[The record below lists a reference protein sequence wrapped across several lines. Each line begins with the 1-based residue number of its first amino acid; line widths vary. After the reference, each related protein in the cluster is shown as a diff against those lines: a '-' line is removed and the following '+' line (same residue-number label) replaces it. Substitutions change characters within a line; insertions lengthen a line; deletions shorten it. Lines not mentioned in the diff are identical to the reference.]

1 MEKLGLNELRD
12 KFRSFYESKGH
23 YARKSFSLVPE
34 KDKSLLVINSG
45 MAPMKPYFAG
55 LETPPSKRMTNCQ
68 KCIRTGDLENVG
80 VTSRH
85 GTFFE
90 MLGSFSFGD
99 YFKKESLTW
108 GWEFMTDVLK
118 LPEDKLWASIYEDDD
133 EAYDIWVN
141 DIGMPP
147 ERVVRLGKEDNFW
160 EIGIGPCGPCSE
172 VYFDRG
178 EKFGC
183 NDPDCKPGCE
193 CDRYV
198 EFWNHVFTQFN
209 RDEEGNYTPLE
220 NPNIDT
226 GMGLERIA
234 SIMQDTDS
242 IFDVDTIKHILDEV
256 VRISGVKYEDGKAAT
271 DVSIRIITDHI
282 RSVTF
287 LIADGVMPSNEER
300 GYLLRKILRRAA
312 VHGKKLGINQLFL
325 YELSDK
331 VIEVSGKEYEE
342 LVEKRDYI
350 KKLIKIEEEKFAA
363 TIDQGQELLNSYIKQ
378 MDEIGQNVLSG
389 EKVFKLYD
397 THGYNPELTK
407 EILFEHNIEIDEDGY
422 IDELRKQQETSRRA
436 RKVGDEEAWS
446 EDDQVFKDIEK
457 TKFVGYDRTEDEVKV
472 RLLVSEGEPVDE
484 TGEDETVSV
493 VFEETPFY
501 AEGGGQASDIGELK
515 GDNFYA
521 HVNYVEKV
529 QDVFVHKV
537 EVKEGTLKR
546 GDKVQAIVDKPTRN
560 STARNHTATHLLH
573 KALREVLGDHV
584 QQAGSSVDSEELRF
598 DFTHFEEIGSH
609 RLAKI
614 DSIVNKAILD
624 FMPVHTETVSLET
637 AKEKGAIG
645 LFEEKYG
652 DNVRVVEV
660 GDFSMELCGGTHVD
674 NSGQIGVF
682 KITSESSI
690 GAGTRRIEAITGTG
704 LLKPLIRAENI
715 LDTLGNM
722 FKSNPD
728 MIVQKLENILEDMR
742 NTKRE
747 LDQVKQELI
756 ADSLGS
762 IMDDALDINN
772 IKLIRKTFD
781 DLEVNDL
788 RKLCDDIKSK
798 ENNVIIVLAST
809 LGGKITFVV
818 SVSDDLIKKGYAA
831 GKLIKEIAK
840 AAGGGGGGKPDMAQ
854 AGAKDI
860 EKLEEAMKMAET
872 LIK

>member
-1 MEKLGLNELRD
+1 MEKPSLNELRN

-23 YARKSFSLVPE
+23 LAEKSFSLIPE

-55 LETPPSKRMTNCQ
+55 LETPPATRMTNCQ

-108 GWEFMTDVLK
+108 GWEFMTDILK
-118 LPEDKLWASIYEDDD
+118 LPQEKLWASIYEDDD

-178 EKFGC
+178 EKYGC
-183 NDPDCKPGCE
+183 GEPDCKPGCE

-209 RDEEGNYTPLE
+209 RDGNGNYTPLE
-220 NPNIDT
+220 HPNIDT

-234 SIMQDTDS
+234 CIMQDTDS

-325 YELSDK
+325 YELVDK
-331 VIEVSGKEYEE
+331 VIEVSGEEYEE
-342 LVEKRDYI
+342 LITKKDYI

-407 EILFEHNIEIDEDGY
+407 EILSEHNIGIDEDGY
-422 IDELRKQQETSRRA
+422 IKELKKQQETSRRA

-446 EDDQVFKDIEK
+446 EDDRIFKDIKQTRFSGYEK
-457 TKFVGYDRTEDEVKV
+457 LKDEVKV
-472 RLLVSEGEPVDE
+472 QLIVSNGEAVE
-484 TGEDETVSV
+484 KASQEETVSI
-493 VFEETPFY
+493 VFNETPFY

-515 GDNFYA
+515 GSGFYA

-529 QDVFVHKV
+529 RDVYVHKV
-537 EVKEGTLKR
+537 EIKEGTVKT
-546 GDKVQAIVDKPTRN
+546 GDIVTATVDNVIRN
-560 STARNHTATHLLH
+560 SISRNHTATHLLH
-573 KALREVLGDHV
+573 KALKDVLGQHIR
-584 QQAGSSVDSEELRF
+584 QAGSSVNSHELRF

-609 RLAKI
+609 KLAEI
-614 DSIVNKAILD
+614 DMKVNRAIMD
-624 FMPVHTETVSLET
+624 FMPVHTETVTREV

-645 LFEEKYG
+645 LFEEKY
-652 DNVRVVEV
+652 DDEVRVVEV
-660 GDFSMELCGGTHVD
+660 GDFSMELCGGTHVE

-682 KITSESSI
+682 KITSESSV

-715 LDTLGNM
+715 LDTLGSM

-728 MIVQKLENILEDMR
+728 MIVTKLEALLDDMKA
-742 NTKRE
+742 TKRE
-747 LDQVKQELI
+747 LDLVKQEMI
-756 ADSLGS
+756 SDSLGS
-762 IMDDALDINN
+762 IMDEASQING
-772 IKLIRKTFD
+772 IKLIRKIFH
-781 DLEVNDL
+781 DLEVDDL
-788 RKLCDDIKSK
+788 RKLCDEIKEK
-798 ENNVIIVLAST
+798 EDNVIIVLAST
-809 LGGKITFVV
+809 LGGKVTLVA
-818 SVSDDLIKKGYAA
+818 SVSDDLISKGYAA

-840 AAGGGGGGKPDMAQ
+840 AAGGGGGGKADMAQ
-854 AGAKDI
+854 AGAKDPD
-860 EKLEEAMKMAET
+860 KLEDAMKLAET
-872 LIK
+872 LI